1 MTTHYKIAGIVKRIG
16 HCAGPGDKS
25 DLQFMLED
33 SKDLFVIDSGLTVGL
48 TQVGDKIEF
57 IFETVQDNTGKYN
70 LIHST
75 KFKNISLDCE
85 YNSPYCAE

>member
-1 MTTHYKIAGIVKRIG
+1 MTTHYKIVGIVKRIG
-16 HCAGPGDKS
+16 HCAGPGDK
-25 DLQFMLED
+25 
-33 SKDLFVIDSGLTVGL
+33 V
-48 TQVGDKIEF
+48 EF
-57 IFETVQDNTGKYN
+57 IFETVQEYAGKYN